1 MPFSLENLMT
11 AVIYLGVIV
20 LIALVVQALFHW
32 RLIQG
37 EYSRKLTHIC
47 TALWMAT
54 WQFTLT
60 HLEITYLC
68 IALIYAIIFAK
79 QFKWF
84 NSVFEVDR
92 ATYGEV
98 LFITGVMATALIF
111 NDYPAVY
118 ALAIVNLGL
127 ADGMAAIIGTK
138 YGRTK
143 YEVFG
148 STKSIIGMLTSFAVA
163 ILTGA
168 VFWYLAFDLHPNIL
182 LMATHV
188 IATAAVISGLEF
200 VSCAGLDNLTIPL
213 VTGLLYSNL
222 IF

>member
-1 MPFSLENLMT
+1 MPFSLENFII
-11 AVIYLGVIV
+11 AVVYLGVII
-20 LIALVVQALFHW
+20 LIAVIVQALFHW
-32 RLIQG
+32 RIIVG

-68 IALIYAIIFAK
+68 IALIFAIVFAK

-84 NSVFEVDR
+84 NSVFDVER
-92 ATYGEV
+92 ATYGEI

-111 NDYPAVY
+111 NDYPEVY

-127 ADGMAAIIGTK
+127 ADGMAAIIGTQ
-138 YGRTK
+138 YGRQK

-148 STKSIIGMLTSFAVA
+148 STKSIAGMLTSFAVA
-163 ILTGA
+163 LLTGA
-168 VFWYLAFDLHPNIL
+168 VFWYLAVDFPPNIVFIV
-182 LMATHV
+182 THV
-188 IATAAVISGLEF
+188 VATAAVISGLEF
-200 VSCAGLDNLTIPL
+200 VSCFGLDNLTIPI
-213 VTGLLYSNL
+213 VTGILYNHL
-222 IF
+222 VF